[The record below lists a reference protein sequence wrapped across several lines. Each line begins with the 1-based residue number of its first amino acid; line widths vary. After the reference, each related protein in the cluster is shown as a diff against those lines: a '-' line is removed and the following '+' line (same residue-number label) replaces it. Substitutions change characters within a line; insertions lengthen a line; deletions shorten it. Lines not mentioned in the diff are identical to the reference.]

1 MDIYSYLNSKDVVDY
16 CRSINHQFNALES
29 VFIIYYCRRI
39 SVETKHRL
47 YRKIMR
53 EMPDMKLSKHQ
64 RLRWREHLLYPE
76 SLFDALH
83 EFISDQEQMLH
94 TLKTSRNA
102 VYGYAWTEKGY
113 EPTRAKII
121 YSDYEK
127 AKLALALE
135 LYEGDSFS
143 MNDVASCEISLH
155 MLDENK
161 SITAELNSDQKLIFI
176 DSCGFPFD
184 SPLLQNFWAFIPMP
198 FQKGD
203 ILINPQS
210 RQPEPFVLDHIHY
223 EGRPESFLQS
233 VKSHWDASDLLA
245 WGFDDMD
252 EIVSDFPCEIWGYHD
267 LEYYR
272 GEVSPELRE
281 IQNIIRNNEV

>member
-1 MDIYSYLNSKDVVDY
+1 MDIYSYLNSKDVADY

-29 VFIIYYCRRI
+29 VFIIFHCRRI

-64 RLRWREHLLYPE
+64 RLRWREHLLFSE

-94 TLKTSRNA
+94 TLKTDSQA
-102 VYGYAWTEKGY
+102 VYSYAWTEKGC

-121 YSDYEK
+121 YSDYDK

-135 LYEGDSFS
+135 LYEDDSFS
-143 MNDVASCEISLH
+143 MNDVASCEITLH
-155 MLDENK
+155 ILDENK
-161 SITAELNSDQKLIFI
+161 SITAELNSDQKIIFI
-176 DSCGFPFD
+176 DSSGFPFD
-184 SPLLQNFWAFIPMP
+184 SPLLENFWAFIPMP

-210 RQPEPFVLDHIHY
+210 RHPKPFVLDHIHY

-233 VKSHWDASDLLA
+233 AKSHWDESDLLA

-252 EIVSDFPCEIWGYHD
+252 EIVSDIPSEIWGYHD

-281 IQNIIRNNEV
+281 IQNIIRNHEV